1 MRCGG
6 SVSCSMNP
14 PARTDFS
21 SAGCPEHGL
30 VSALLRIRTGFF
42 AVRGPC
48 AQNGSTLPLARSLL
62 PGLWTVTNRP
72 QCFSVSCARHARRD
86 GMRPPPAEYAV
97 DRRPFC
103 LFGRLSPTHLFFH
116 GGKNLQDDPKRELGT
131 LPARAKGKG
140 ERVCDASWSPRRI
153 YVRVPGSPTRV
164 GRGRSYPV
172 LSLPVPWM
180 LCRRAA
186 LIITPQYLS
195 PLLFVR
201 PALLCRSLCP
211 PTNPPTHAAADP
223 LWLGSTSNSVDRN
236 ARLLYLRAS
245 TATRTRKKNVSTPTS
260 HRTPCI
266 ATE

>member
-62 PGLWTVTNRP
+62 PGLWAVTNRP

-103 LFGRLSPTHLFFH
+103 LFGRLSPSHLFFH

-186 LIITPQYLS
+186 LIITPQSLSLALAVRTAGPAVPQPLS
-195 PLLFVR
+195 PYQPTHPR
-201 PALLCRSLCP
+201 GGRSALARLYVQLCRSEC
-211 PTNPPTHAAADP
+211 AA
-223 LWLGSTSNSVDRN
+223 
-236 ARLLYLRAS
+236 
-245 TATRTRKKNVSTPTS
+245 
-260 HRTPCI
+260 CI
-266 ATE
+266 SPG